1 MYKRILLKLSGEAL
15 AEPGS
20 RIIDVKCLE
29 EVAKAIKNLHDE
41 GVQIAVVIG
50 AGNIWRGKLA
60 DEIGID
66 HVSAD
71 FMGMLGTVI
80 NAVAMASSLK
90 KFNVESIVY
99 SAIPSIEGVTLP
111 YKKEDAIKSLEEN
124 KVTFLAGGTGKP
136 FFTTDTAASLRA
148 LETNCQAIL
157 MAKNGVDGVF
167 DKDPTI
173 YDDARFLKVIS
184 YEDMIKM
191 NLQVMDLSAVE
202 LIKDTDLEIRV
213 FNMGDVNNFSRV
225 VKGEDIGTTCKRS
238 K

>member
-29 EVAKAIKNLHDE
+29 EVAKAIKKLHDE

-60 DEIGID
+60 SEIGID

-90 KFNVESIVY
+90 KFNVESVVY

-148 LETNCQAIL
+148 LETKCDAIL

-167 DKDPTI
+167 DKDPTL
-173 YDDARFLKVIS
+173 YKDARFLKVVS

-213 FNMGDVNNFSRV
+213 FNMGDVDNFSRV
-225 VKGEDIGTTCKRS
+225 VRGEDIGTICKRS